1 MIDAERE
8 ALIEKMAR
16 AIACHDAPNPKD
28 CLASEWCEENWI
40 CYVPE
45 ATAAFAVAEAA
56 DCIDTIRTENEKLRS
71 ALKPF
76 AWHVTTE
83 VLFED
88 LPDEHVIERCGIK
101 LGDLR
106 AARAALEK

>member
-45 ATAAFAVAEAA
+45 ATAALAVARPIIEAQE
-56 DCIDTIRTENEKLRS
+56 R
-71 ALKPF
+71 
-76 AWHVTTE
+76 
-83 VLFED
+83 
-88 LPDEHVIERCGIK
+88 ERCARVAEEYFLYPEDYKGI
-101 LGDLR
+101 
-106 AARAALEK
+106 AAAIREAGE

>member
-1 MIDAERE
+1 MSDDELGFVCPHCIRPA
-8 ALIEKMAR
+8 K
-16 AIACHDAPNPKD
+16 
-28 CLASEWCEENWI
+28 
-40 CYVPE
+40 Y
-45 ATAAFAVAEAA
+45 VAEMTLGEILSLRHNSPHQAVK
-56 DCIDTIRTENEKLRS
+56 IDVLKMEINHKANRIAELEA

-106 AARAALEK
+106 AARAAMEKQDD

>member
-45 ATAAFAVAEAA
+45 ATAALAVCRPIIERETRERCARIAEG
-56 DCIDTIRTENEKLRS
+56 RYWSS
-71 ALKPF
+71 ALG
-76 AWHVTTE
+76 TE
-83 VLFED
+83 GIPKAIAAAIRETG
-88 LPDEHVIERCGIK
+88 DE
-101 LGDLR
+101 
-106 AARAALEK
+106 

>member
-45 ATAAFAVAEAA
+45 ATAALAVAEEEYAKEIEAA
-56 DCIDTIRTENEKLRS
+56 FYNS
-71 ALKPF
+71 Y
-76 AWHVTTE
+76 
-83 VLFED
+83 FE
-88 LPDEHVIERCGIK
+88 
-101 LGDLR
+101 
-106 AARAALEK
+106 